1 MLNTPTTSGHFGQ
14 KRSIVLFVFGEST
27 ASISNDM
34 KLTVII
40 SLTQY
45 TAEPTLVAHA
55 ARGSINNEGIRAI
68 FAGIIDHRFRTESR
82 AKFVKS
88 TKSRGGEG
96 APFPV

>member
-1 MLNTPTTSGHFGQ
+1 MF
-14 KRSIVLFVFGEST
+14 REST

-34 KLTVII
+34 QFTAVI

-45 TAEPTLVAHA
+45 TAKPALVAHA
-55 ARGSINNEGIRAI
+55 TRGSINNEGIRAI

-88 TKSRGGEG
+88 TESRGGKG
-96 APFPV
+96 APFPM